1 MPAEHTHELVIR
13 GRLGRHLLG
22 PFLDDF
28 NVGWDATGDTRL
40 TGTIRDAAHLHGLVA
55 FLASINA
62 ELIAITPLTRPTPPT
77 PLAPSAHPRSTS

>member
-1 MPAEHTHELVIR
+1 MPDAPTHELVIR

-28 NVGWDATGDTRL
+28 TVGWDEAGTRL
-40 TGTIRDAAHLHGLVA
+40 TGTIRDASHLHGLVA

-62 ELIAITPLTRPTPPT
+62 ELTAITPLNRPTAHT
-77 PLAPSAHPRSTS
+77 PLAPSAHPRSTP